1 MFSSNYSLLK
11 HTNYIH
17 IYVLRNPA
25 PHYKVRLQTC
35 VYHIQSFELLVCLLI
50 FFHRWQLGIDEI
62 NSIFLFF
69 TPKETDV
76 SHFHKVYGSF
86 RLTSLIKINEYCQT
100 KGSLFTKIAFCTFL
114 PIAGSFFLP
123 FPFLFSFSFFYFP
136 FLFPFLFFFFF
147 LIELTKFN

>member
-1 MFSSNYSLLK
+1 MKESSLVSNLARQNHFLGFHVVYLIFIPSLHRFSNERLKPYRLLCKGNRTEFKLTFIFSSNYSLLK

-35 VYHIQSFELLVCLLI
+35 VYHIQRFELLVCLLI
-50 FFHRWQLGIDEI
+50 FFRRWQLGIDEI

-76 SHFHKVYGSF
+76 SHFHKVLWQF
-86 RLTSLIKINEYCQT
+86 QT
-100 KGSLFTKIAFCTFL
+100 YEPHKDK
-114 PIAGSFFLP
+114 
-123 FPFLFSFSFFYFP
+123 
-136 FLFPFLFFFFF
+136 
-147 LIELTKFN
+147 